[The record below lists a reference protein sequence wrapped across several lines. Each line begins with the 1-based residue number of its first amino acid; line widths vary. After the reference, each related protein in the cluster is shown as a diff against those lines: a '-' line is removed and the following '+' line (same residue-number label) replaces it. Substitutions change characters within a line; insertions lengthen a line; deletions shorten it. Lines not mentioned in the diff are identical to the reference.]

1 MATSCQ
7 AMSDRVLRGKAE
19 RISIPPFFN
28 QSYDVNVAPLGSGK
42 TMQAGEHVTTLFNE
56 TYLHLKDS

>member
-1 MATSCQ
+1 
-7 AMSDRVLRGKAE
+7 MSDRVLRGKAE